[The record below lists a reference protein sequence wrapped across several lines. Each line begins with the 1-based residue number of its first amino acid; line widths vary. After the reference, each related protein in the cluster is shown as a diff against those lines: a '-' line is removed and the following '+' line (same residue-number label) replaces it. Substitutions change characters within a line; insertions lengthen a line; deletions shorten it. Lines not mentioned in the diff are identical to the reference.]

1 MPELTWPALAVIWAG
16 AFVGAFAV
24 GGAGFAFALAAS
36 AIWLHVLDPVRTT
49 TLVLA
54 CGVILHFAFIWR
66 MRKQIETARLWPFLV
81 GGAIGIPVGVRI
93 LTHTNVD
100 LLKVAL
106 GLFLVTYGFYA
117 LLMPRLPS
125 VRHGGRLADGL
136 VGFVGGI
143 LGGIGG
149 YSGVLPTIWTQLRG
163 WPKEVARGVYQP
175 FILAAQVFTLIV
187 LGAVALDRTSLL
199 LLALVLPAIA
209 LGGWAGWHVFDRLDD
224 RRFRQVLGA
233 MLILSGAALAF

>member
-1 MPELTWPALAVIWAG
+1 MLGFTWQTLAIVWAG
-16 AFVGAFAV
+16 AFVGGFAV

-36 AIWLHVLDPVRTT
+36 SIWLHVLDPVRTT

-54 CGVILHFAFIWR
+54 CGIILHVGFVWR
-66 MRKQIETARLWPFLV
+66 MRKQIETGRLWPFLV
-81 GGAIGIPVGVRI
+81 GGAIGIPIGVRI
-93 LTHTNVD
+93 LTHTNVG
-100 LLKVAL
+100 LLQLAL
-106 GLFLVTYGFYA
+106 GIFLVTYGFYA
-117 LLMPRLPS
+117 LLMPRLPA
-125 VRHGGRLADGL
+125 VHHGGSFADAS

-175 FILAAQVFTLIV
+175 FILAAQIFTLIV
-187 LGAVALDRTSLL
+187 LGAVAFDRTSLL
-199 LLALVLPAIA
+199 LLLIVLPPLIA
-209 LGGWAGWHVFDRLDD
+209 GACIGWLVFDRLDD

-233 MLILSGAALAF
+233 MLIVSGAALAF